1 MIFVPIEYKEKV
13 DSIVGNMA
21 TCLPYGFGKNGSI
34 ALYLNDDATDDEI
47 AKKLQQNNIKFE
59 TTPPEDFSFSESGND
74 AADETYKGVFID
86 RKTGD
91 FKILTGRFPDKKAM
105 INKYGVLGK
114 NYIARKVF
122 EAPVFDWIL
131 KNAQSSLDSYLMLS
145 TAFSKWKNNS
155 ILDKYYIKMVSEMPE
170 LFKIIRAGD
179 KITEPQEESV
189 FQEDR
194 YEGNKSDF
202 IDKKVYL
209 TPYSDPEGKNVIE
222 VPEYMMDGNTGKC
235 TTHVKYNHTWGVEDS
250 DDLYVNLRA
259 FLKDVEETTGQEVD
273 HIDVSFESKNINS
286 KPISF
291 SKKQIEHGYTPAVG
305 KNFQSNKHI
314 TDPDEQEKVKAIIY
328 CKDPEGNVLEGGAT
342 FNLIINEKDGMNDEK
357 IWASALQ
364 VLNTTY
370 GVVEGMDNLNPAYYN
385 QYVYMTYKNEEYVA
399 NRRTVY
405 TNYHNIQ
412 VEKNPE
418 SGDYIKTRSGKISA
432 QPWRN
437 VESIR
442 PQNDKIFRVNSL
454 GNRAQIVHSNNK
466 ISDSVESY
474 VKEKIKPLL
483 REYFAASDIYEL
495 GGEDG
500 DIKTVKFIV
509 KNETGKDDV
518 EQINTPISIE
528 DISNA
533 TNKLKQRNPGKILY
547 VQINNDPVDIYED
560 DLNIMSPYLK

>member
-47 AKKLQQNNIKFE
+47 VKKLQQNNIKFE

-86 RKTGD
+86 RKSGD

-194 YEGNKSDF
+194 YEGNKVDF
-202 IDKKVYL
+202 IDKRVFL
-209 TPYSDPEGKNVIE
+209 TPYSDPEGKNIIE
-222 VPEYMMDGNTGKC
+222 VPEYMQGICSTNIKWNNQWDI
-235 TTHVKYNHTWGVEDS
+235 HDS
-250 DDLYVNLRA
+250 EELYVKLRQ
-259 FLKDVEETTGQEVD
+259 FLSAVEKETEENVD
-273 HIDVSFESKNINS
+273 HIDVSFERKNINS
-286 KPISF
+286 QPISF
-291 SKKQIEHGYTPAVG
+291 SKKEIEHGYTPHVG
-305 KNFQSNKHI
+305 KNYQTNSHI
-314 TDPDEQEKVKAIIY
+314 INPDEQEKVQVTIY
-328 CKDPEGNVLEGGAT
+328 CKSPDGKVLPGGKT
-342 FNLIINEKDGMNDEK
+342 FYLIIQEENGINDKK
-357 IWASALQ
+357 IWESALQ

-370 GVVEGMDNLNPAYYN
+370 GVVEGSDNLDPKYYN
-385 QYVYMTYKNEEYVA
+385 QYVFMTYKGEEYQA

-405 TNYHNIQ
+405 TNYHNEQ
-412 VEKNPE
+412 VSSNPE
-418 SGDYIKTRSGKISA
+418 SGDYIYTRKGKVSY
-432 QPWRN
+432 PEWRRADS
-437 VESIR
+437 VR
-442 PQNDKIFRVNSL
+442 PENDPNLRLNSL
-454 GNRAQIVHSNNK
+454 GNRAQIMQSNNK
-466 ISDSVESY
+466 ISDSVENY
-474 VKEKIKPLL
+474 IDEEIKPLL
-483 REYFAASDIYEL
+483 REFFASDIYEF

-518 EQINTPISIE
+518 ELINAPIAID
-528 DISNA
+528 DINNA
-533 TNKLKQRNPGKILY
+533 TNNLKQRNPGKIIY
-547 VQINNDPVDIYED
+547 VQINDDPVEIYED
-560 DLNIMSPYLK
+560 DLNIMGEFLK